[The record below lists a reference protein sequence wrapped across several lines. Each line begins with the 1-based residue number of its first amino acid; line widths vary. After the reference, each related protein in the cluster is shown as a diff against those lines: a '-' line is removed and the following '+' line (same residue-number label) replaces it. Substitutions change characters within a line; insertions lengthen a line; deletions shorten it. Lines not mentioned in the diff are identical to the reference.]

1 MNVILPHSF
10 GLDLRRE
17 CHYLVHRSFSFG
29 VIQIRRSVQKLSS
42 SGSPSADL
50 FEREGFY
57 FTDCSVV
64 RFIDAQERLLL
75 LCFYTGEASR
85 LWWASVLLLSEPR
98 QSVRAVR
105 VPYRPSV
112 FAPFCLKSA
121 GLALIWASAVLLW
134 FLALLYTRGRGL
146 SIRRMHNKLDII
158 FQETTKKC
166 IVRTSGRQEQPPC
179 AVWTARRAFC
189 GKPLHK
195 NCQTSSAP
203 SSAAVS
209 RTPGEP
215 ISYIINR

>member
-1 MNVILPHSF
+1 MTK
-10 GLDLRRE
+10 DLVKMDSLTSLE
-17 CHYLVHRSFSFG
+17 
-29 VIQIRRSVQKLSS
+29 
-42 SGSPSADL
+42 SPSADL

-57 FTDCSVV
+57 FTDCSVI

-98 QSVRAVR
+98 QSVRTVR

-112 FAPFCLKSA
+112 FAPFYLKSA

-146 SIRRMHNKLDII
+146 SIRRMHNELDIF
-158 FQETTKKC
+158 FQEMTKNC
-166 IVRTSGRQEQPPC
+166 IVHTNARLKQPLC

-215 ISYIINR
+215 VL